1 MGIILK
7 QTDNRSKYQEK
18 IAAEL
23 QDRLKNKTEDVD
35 LPDHVKDS
43 AYLEG
48 TKQTSFLTGV
58 WLVLAILSVIVI
70 GFMVYRSISG

>member
-23 QDRLKNKTEDVD
+23 QERLKSKNETTD

-43 AYLEG
+43 SYLEG
-48 TKQTSFLTGV
+48 TKQTSILTGV
-58 WLVLAILSVIVI
+58 WLVIALLSVIVI
-70 GFMVYRSISG
+70 GFMVYKSIAG

>member
-18 IAAEL
+18 IATEL
-23 QDRLKNKTEDVD
+23 QDRLKHKAEQTD
-35 LPDHVKDS
+35 LPDHVADS

-48 TKQTSFLTGV
+48 TKKSTFLTAV
-58 WLVLAILSVIVI
+58 WLVIAVLSVIVI
-70 GFMVYRSISG
+70 GFTVYKSVAG